1 MSARVTARDALGAV
15 PEGLEAGVLEAGVL
29 EAGALVP
36 VAVAVGAEGDPVT
49 DATPLAL
56 LWGPAQP
63 ASTLPAMAASTARRL
78 GVIRSPCSKIID
90 GTPRYGNRTRRKRH
104 DQ

>member
-1 MSARVTARDALGAV
+1 MSARVTAPDVLGAV
-15 PEGLEAGVLEAGVL
+15 AEGLEAGAL

-36 VAVAVGAEGDPVT
+36 VAIAAGAEGEPVT

-63 ASTLPAMAASTARRL
+63 ASALPAMAASTARRL
-78 GVIRSPCSKIID
+78 GVIRSPCSKVID

>member
-15 PEGLEAGVLEAGVL
+15 AVGAVADGLEPGV
-29 EAGALVP
+29 LVP
-36 VAVAVGAEGDPVT
+36 VAIAADVEGEPVT
-49 DATPLAL
+49 ESLRSTV

-63 ASTLPAMAASTARRL
+63 ARAPPAMAASTVRRL
-78 GVIRSPCSKIID
+78 GVIRSPCSKILD